1 MQKIN
6 LNKLNKAIL
15 KEMQKDGKIS
25 NVELAEKVHLSP
37 SACLRRV
44 KLLEEQGI
52 IQAYVMLVD
61 QEALGLSGNV
71 FVEITLSSQKQEML
85 DAFEEKI
92 KYVPEVM
99 ECYLITG
106 DYDYL
111 LRVVVADTADF
122 ERIHHQH
129 LSHLPGVTRI
139 KTLFTLRT
147 VTKRTDI
154 PLAD

>member
-1 MQKIN
+1 MRKN
-6 LNKLNKAIL
+6 SLNKLDRSIL
-15 KEMQKDGKIS
+15 QEMQKDGKIS
-25 NVELAEKVHLSP
+25 NVELAERVHLSP

-44 KLLEEQGI
+44 KLLEQEGI
-52 IQAYVMLVD
+52 IQSYTMLVN
-61 QEALGLSGNV
+61 QEALGLTGNV

-85 DAFEEKI
+85 DEFEEKI
-92 KYVPEVM
+92 RKVPEVM

-147 VTKRTDI
+147 VTKRTDL
-154 PLAD
+154 PLPE

>member
-1 MQKIN
+1 
-6 LNKLNKAIL
+6 
-15 KEMQKDGKIS
+15 KDGKMT
-25 NVELAEKVHLSP
+25 NQELAEKVHLSP

-44 KLLEEQGI
+44 KQLEEQGI
-52 IQAYVMLVD
+52 IKSYAMLVD

-71 FVEITLSSQKQEML
+71 FVELTLSSQKQEML
-85 DAFEEKI
+85 DAFEKKI
-92 KYVPEVM
+92 KEVPEVM

-122 ERIHHQH
+122 ERVHHQH

-147 VTKRTDI
+147 VTKKTNLPI
-154 PLAD
+154 NH

>member
-1 MQKIN
+1 MQKLI
-6 LNKLNKAIL
+6 LNKIDKAIL
-15 KEMQKDGKIS
+15 KEMQREGKIS
-25 NVELAEKVHLSP
+25 NVELAKKVHLSP

-52 IQAYVMLVD
+52 IQSYAMLVN
-61 QEALGLSGNV
+61 QEALGLTGNV
-71 FVEITLSSQKQEML
+71 FVEITLSSQKQDIL

-92 KYVPEVM
+92 REVPEVM

-111 LRVVVADTADF
+111 LRVVVTDTADF
-122 ERIHHQH
+122 ERLHHQY

-147 VTKRTDI
+147 VTKKTDI
-154 PLAD
+154 PLPM

>member
-1 MQKIN
+1 MQEIALDKID
-6 LNKLNKAIL
+6 KTIL

-25 NVELAEKVHLSP
+25 NVGLAEKVHLSA

-52 IQAYVMLVD
+52 IQSYAMLVD
-61 QEALGLSGNV
+61 QNALGLAGNV

-92 KYVPEVM
+92 KEVAEVM

-122 ERIHHQH
+122 ERIHHRH

-147 VTKRTDI
+147 ITKRTDV
-154 PLAD
+154 PLPD

>member
-1 MQKIN
+1 
-6 LNKLNKAIL
+6 
-15 KEMQKDGKIS
+15 
-25 NVELAEKVHLSP
+25 
-37 SACLRRV
+37 
-44 KLLEEQGI
+44 
-52 IQAYVMLVD
+52 MLVN
-61 QEALGLSGNV
+61 QEALGLTGNV

-85 DAFEEKI
+85 DEFEEKI
-92 KYVPEVM
+92 RKVPEVM

-147 VTKRTDI
+147 VTKRTDL
-154 PLAD
+154 PLPE

>member
-1 MQKIN
+1 MQQIN
-6 LNKLNKAIL
+6 LNKLDKAIL
-15 KEMQKDGKIS
+15 KEMQKDGKMS

-61 QEALGLSGNV
+61 QDVLGLSGNV
-71 FVEITLSSQKQEML
+71 FVEITLLSQKQEML

-92 KYVPEVM
+92 KHVPEVM

-147 VTKRTDI
+147 ITKRTDI
-154 PLAD
+154 PLPN

>member
-1 MQKIN
+1 MRKN
-6 LNKLNKAIL
+6 SLNKLDRSIL
-15 KEMQKDGKIS
+15 QEMQKDGKIS
-25 NVELAEKVHLSP
+25 NVELAERVHLSP

-44 KLLEEQGI
+44 KLLEQEGI
-52 IQAYVMLVD
+52 IQSYKMLVN
-61 QEALGLSGNV
+61 QEALGLTGNV

-85 DAFEEKI
+85 DEFEEKI
-92 KYVPEVM
+92 RKVPEVM

-147 VTKRTDI
+147 VTKRTDL
-154 PLAD
+154 PLPE